1 MRDKGL
7 NQLSIRFSEGRYP
20 AEVRRV
26 SFDQQRIE
34 VVLADQDTKPVSYD
48 FQQFVA
54 GTATLCFKQRWPVY
68 VFTIAAQS
76 SEVQAKRPSS
86 SRFLIMEP
94 NRDIASSMKAR
105 RSGEVRG
112 NP

>member
-34 VVLADQDTKPVSYD
+34 VVLADQDTKPVS
-48 FQQFVA
+48 
-54 GTATLCFKQRWPVY
+54 L
-68 VFTIAAQS
+68 
-76 SEVQAKRPSS
+76 
-86 SRFLIMEP
+86 
-94 NRDIASSMKAR
+94 
-105 RSGEVRG
+105 
-112 NP
+112 